1 VKQIVAIEF
10 DDGNLS
16 GFGWNWKFMVTC
28 RKDGTFSVS
37 AKQTTADPPAMRIP
51 HRHPLRTGQDVWE
64 ALEEMVEDAG
74 YAISDNNV
82 EDIVAKI
89 SKLDR
94 RIAKEIREATVA
106 E

>member
-1 VKQIVAIEF
+1 MLRIVAIEF

-16 GFGWNWKFMVTC
+16 GFGWSWKFMVTR

-64 ALEEMVEDAG
+64 ALEAMVEEAG
-74 YAISDNNV
+74 YAISDDDV
-82 EDIVAKI
+82 ADTVAKI
-89 SKLDR
+89 SKLNR
-94 RIAKEIREATVA
+94 RIAREINAVVGF
-106 E
+106 